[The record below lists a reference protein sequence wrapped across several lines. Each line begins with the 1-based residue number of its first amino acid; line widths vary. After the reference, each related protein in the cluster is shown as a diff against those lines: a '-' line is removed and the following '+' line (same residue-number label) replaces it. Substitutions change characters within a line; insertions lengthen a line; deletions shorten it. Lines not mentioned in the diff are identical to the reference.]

1 MSGSRSVRS
10 VSAWLGTAATLVAV
24 PQDDANAVKDATS
37 GSSSA
42 LSAVSSVTATLA
54 SAQTQV
60 TNAVDDLRSIGAKG
74 ELEDAF
80 SEAPN
85 CSSVPGLS

>member
-24 PQDDANAVKDATS
+24 PQDDANAMKDAAS
-37 GSSSA
+37 GSST
-42 LSAVSSVTATLA
+42 LSTISSVTATLA

-74 ELEDAF
+74 DLEDAF